1 MRTKIHPVIEAK
13 KYFCNLLEWV
23 LQRKIKAEDFRS
35 SAFINSKRDS
45 SNFFQPGCITYDL
58 GFFPL

>member
-23 LQRKIKAEDFRS
+23 LQGKIKAEDFRS
-35 SAFINSKRDS
+35 SAFISFKRDS
-45 SNFFQPGCITYDL
+45 SNFFSARSYNL
-58 GFFPL
+58 